1 MKSPNGLGWR
11 SAWPFVFVA
20 CFGGILAVSYDWRH
34 PLNLGGLDASERW
47 LADVSST
54 AQTQA
59 GPQIDRPSA
68 LNGPGESITN
78 PIRAI
83 TSLPA
88 MRVPDHL
95 DADPPL
101 ASSHDF
107 TSAWLTSK
115 SESALNQSSPP
126 YSPMGWQVDRFGSNP
141 AATTVGSAATW
152 IGPSGGSW
160 NEPTFWDPTTV
171 PNGAGNLADFKPSVA
186 NATAMVTI
194 MDVPGG
200 ATLGTLTLGGSAAQG
215 WTVSLSAPLI
225 MDNNG
230 TGAVISNINPAT
242 GSYRLLVSG
251 SQSLV
256 LADNLSIINS
266 GGSTSVDGSINVTAK
281 ITGTG
286 NLTISNLSNNI
297 AAGQILIGGPA
308 PSNFFGSTT
317 ITGGAVVFQG
327 NSAFGVAGNQIILGS
342 SGGGSVSLIGLGGSS
357 NLQNPIIVAG
367 GTGGTTTLGSTFP
380 SPFSTSLFSG
390 SLVLNGNVSLFN
402 DSTFNSLIF
411 LNTIS
416 GVGGITKIGMGDTFL
431 SGNNSFTGATIIDQG
446 LLQVTSTN
454 ALGGTASITVNSGG
468 TLLFSGAS
476 TNRINDHAEIILNG
490 NGSVGAQL
498 FTNGNSEHGLTNNEP
513 GMGSVTLQS
522 SSIIDL
528 AAGASIIA
536 FDNSSGQTWNSLST
550 LSIYNWSGTPIT
562 GNGTD
567 QLYIGSDI
575 TGLTALQLQQ
585 IIFYSDDGFTFLG
598 KGGWGTDLDGEV
610 VPILVPE
617 PATWVGAA
625 LALAAVGITRWR
637 KKITG

>member
-1 MKSPNGLGWR
+1 MRSPNRLRWR
-11 SAWPFVFVA
+11 SAWPFVFGA
-20 CFGGILAVSYDWRH
+20 CFGGILAASYDWRR
-34 PLNLGGLDASERW
+34 PLDLGGLDASERW
-47 LADVSST
+47 LADDVSST

-59 GPQIDRPSA
+59 GPQIDRSSA
-68 LNGPGESITN
+68 LNGPGESTN

-88 MRVPDHL
+88 MRVPIHL

-101 ASSHDF
+101 ASSHDL
-107 TSAWLTSK
+107 TSAWLTSN

-126 YSPMGWQVDRFGSNP
+126 YSPMGWQVDGFVSNP
-141 AATTVGSAATW
+141 AATTAGSAATW

-160 NEPTFWDPTTV
+160 DEPTFWDPTMV

-186 NATAMVTI
+186 DATAMVTI

-200 ATLGTLTLGGSAAQG
+200 ATLGTLTLGGSAAHG
-215 WTVSLSAPLI
+215 WTVSLSAPLT

-251 SQSLV
+251 SQSLI
-256 LADNLSIINS
+256 LADNLSVINS

-286 NLTISNLSNNI
+286 NLTITNLSNNI
-297 AAGQILIGGPA
+297 AAGQILIGGAA

-317 ITGGAVVFQG
+317 ITSGAVVFQG

-342 SGGGSVSLIGLGGSS
+342 SGGGSASLIGLGGNS

-380 SPFSTSLFSG
+380 SPFSTSAFSG
-390 SLVLNGNVSLFN
+390 SLVLNGNVSLLS
-402 DSTFNSLIF
+402 DSTFNSVIY

-416 GVGGITKIGMGDTFL
+416 GVGGIRKIGMGDSFL
-431 SGNNSFTGATIIDQG
+431 SGNNSFAGATIIDQG
-446 LLQVTSTN
+446 LLHVTSTN

-468 TLLFSGAS
+468 TLSFSGAS

-490 NGSVGAQL
+490 NGSAGAQL
-498 FTNGNSEHGLTNNEP
+498 FTNGNSEHGLTNNKP

-536 FDNSSGQTWNSLST
+536 FDNSSG
-550 LSIYNWSGTPIT
+550 
-562 GNGTD
+562 
-567 QLYIGSDI
+567 
-575 TGLTALQLQQ
+575 
-585 IIFYSDDGFTFLG
+585 
-598 KGGWGTDLDGEV
+598 
-610 VPILVPE
+610 
-617 PATWVGAA
+617 
-625 LALAAVGITRWR
+625 
-637 KKITG
+637 